1 MGKLSEIDLGFL
13 KPTRWPLIGPL
24 LNNFLESPME
34 SACLGLLLLV
44 LGAAGLPFA
53 DIVAGAFVD
62 DEMITLMG
70 MNTSMLAGVAWG
82 ILWFFFGFI
91 LIGYAT
97 IVVVKRERE
106 AEAARK
112 AKAEAERKRQGI
124 I

>member
-1 MGKLSEIDLGFL
+1 MGKLSEIDLGFF
-13 KPTRWPLIGPL
+13 KPTRWPLIGRL
-24 LNNFLESPME
+24 LSNFIENPME
-34 SACLGLLLLV
+34 SACLGLFLLV
-44 LGAAGLPFA
+44 IGASGLPFA

-70 MNTSMLAGVAWG
+70 MNASMLVGVAWG
-82 ILWFFFGFI
+82 LLWFFFGFI

-106 AEAARK
+106 VEAARR
-112 AKAEAERKRQGI
+112 AKAEAERKKQGI